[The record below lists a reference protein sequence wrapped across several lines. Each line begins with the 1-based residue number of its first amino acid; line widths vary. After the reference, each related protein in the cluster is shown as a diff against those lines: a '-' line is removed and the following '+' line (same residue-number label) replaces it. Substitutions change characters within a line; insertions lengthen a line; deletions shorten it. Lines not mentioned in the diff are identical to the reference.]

1 MIIGTVIQQPGETL
15 DYDIVYTPFFYS
27 HTINAIDDSIRS
39 DGFSV
44 KVFPVGPVGIGFRLS
59 DDRAKV
65 WLSGGVSGV
74 TYTVTLTMKSTS
86 NRIKEDEILM
96 IVEEF

>member
-27 HTINAIDDSIRS
+27 HTINAIDDSIKY

-44 KVFPVGPVGIGFRLS
+44 DVFPVGAVGTGFKLAE
-59 DDRAKV
+59 DRAKI

-74 TYTVTLTMKSTS
+74 TYTVTLTMTSTN

>member
-15 DYDIVYTPFFYS
+15 DYDILYTPFFYDY
-27 HTINAIDDSIRS
+27 TTNAATDSITL

-44 KVFPVGPVGIGFRLS
+44 KVSPVGPTSIGFRLS

-74 TYTVTLTMKSTS
+74 TYTVTVTMTS
-86 NRIKEDEILM
+86 VNNRVKEDEILM